1 MVPDRVFYG
10 PCVFLFQASDGEK
23 CGENPRRI
31 EMKTRVWLVS
41 LAAML
46 VLVATAVA
54 ADDPNMGTWKLNEG
68 KSKITGQ
75 AKNTKV
81 VYEAAG
87 DSVKVT
93 VDGVD
98 AEGKTIH
105 NEWTGKYDGKDYA
118 VTGDAGGT
126 TRSLKKVNARTLTL
140 ANKKD
145 GKVTLS
151 GKIVVSA
158 DGKARTVTITGTGAD
173 GKKVTNS
180 YVYDKE

>member
-1 MVPDRVFYG
+1 
-10 PCVFLFQASDGEK
+10 
-23 CGENPRRI
+23 
-31 EMKTRVWLVS
+31 MKTRVWLVS

-46 VLVATAVA
+46 VLVAAALA

-98 AEGKTIH
+98 AEGKAIH
-105 NEWTGKYDGKDYA
+105 DEWTGKFDGKDYP
-118 VTGDAGGT
+118 VTGDSTAR
-126 TRSLKKVNARTLTL
+126 TRSYKKVNARTLTL

-145 GKVTLS
+145 GKVTLT
-151 GKIVVSA
+151 GKVVVSA
-158 DGKARTVTITGTGAD
+158 DGKTRTVTITGTGAD
-173 GKKVTNS
+173 GKKVTNT

>member
-1 MVPDRVFYG
+1 MKTKTILASLV
-10 PCVFLFQASDGEK
+10 VFLAGFAV
-23 CGENPRRI
+23 C
-31 EMKTRVWLVS
+31 
-41 LAAML
+41 
-46 VLVATAVA
+46 VA
-54 ADDPNMGTWKLNEG
+54 ADLNMGTWKLNEA
-68 KSKITGQ
+68 KSKLSPGATRN
-75 AKNTKV
+75 NTV

-105 NEWTGKYDGKDYA
+105 NEWTGKYDGKDYP
-118 VTGDAGGT
+118 VTGDASGT
-126 TRSLKKVNARTLTL
+126 VRSYKKVNAHTLTL

-145 GKVTLS
+145 GKVTLT
-151 GKIVVSA
+151 GKITVSA
-158 DGKARTVTITGTGAD
+158 DGKNRTVTITGTGAD